1 MPIRHGRLMSLRSP
15 FIENTAS
22 ALTESRA
29 EDTDHCSV
37 VLSLGMYDS
46 AEAGDHILQ
55 CLYRRRHA
63 KSQCGGQNQLAREY
77 IPRRCLTA
85 C

>member
-1 MPIRHGRLMSLRSP
+1 MPIRHRRLMSSRLP
-15 FIENTAS
+15 FLENADS

-29 EDTDHCSV
+29 EDTNHCSV

-55 CLYRRRHA
+55 CLFRWQHA
-63 KSQCGGQNQLAREY
+63 ESQRG
-77 IPRRCLTA
+77 
-85 C
+85 